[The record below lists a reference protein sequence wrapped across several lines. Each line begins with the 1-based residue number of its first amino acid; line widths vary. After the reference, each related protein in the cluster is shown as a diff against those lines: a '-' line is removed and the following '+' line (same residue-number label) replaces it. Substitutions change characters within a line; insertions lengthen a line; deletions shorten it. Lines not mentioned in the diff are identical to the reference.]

1 MMARALLLSSLERH
15 EARMPSESTLFL
27 FNPVSYICYSRNFV
41 VPQVQQTLT
50 HAMCIFAMRNAMQLG
65 DEAGTILSTAPST
78 VLTPLNYTI
87 ANVRPFDVPV
97 ANALDYVGLIYLLVL
112 TFIAA
117 VRYFPHASSL
127 WPRLTKESSWQ
138 AIRLAQY
145 LRHSDYILDSP
156 TSSDYA

>member
-1 MMARALLLSSLERH
+1 MTALALLLSSLQRRG
-15 EARMPSESTLFL
+15 ARTPSESILFL
-27 FNPVSYICYSRNFV
+27 FNPVSHICYSRNFV

-50 HAMCIFAMRNAMQLG
+50 HAMGIFAMRNAMQLG

-117 VRYFPHASSL
+117 VRYFLHTSFL
-127 WPRLTKESSWQ
+127 WPRLTKEPSWQ
-138 AIRLAQY
+138 VIRLAQH
-145 LRHSDYILDSP
+145 LRHSDSIFDSP